1 VSDLETRFNKA
12 RLEMLCDGIFTVA
25 MTLLVLELRPP
36 DLPKQSEPAVILH
49 ALREHS
55 LPFLGFTLTFLLA
68 GGSWI
73 MHHRMFQHIR
83 GVNRALVLLTI
94 PFLMFV
100 TLLPYSTSMLT
111 AFGTRNPVGLT
122 FYIGNQL
129 ALSSLLAA
137 QWLVARRAGLLTGS
151 EGDADRRRLAR
162 IILAQPAGFLLA
174 LVFALVSP
182 NNAMAAVAISIA
194 LVTGL
199 ARRLGRPV
207 PTRPSVS

>member
-1 VSDLETRFNKA
+1 MSDTESRFNKA

-36 DLPKQSEPAVILH
+36 DLPKQSAPAVILH

-55 LPFLGFTLTFLLA
+55 LPFLAFTLTFMLA
-68 GGSWI
+68 GGCWI

-83 GVNRALVLLTI
+83 GANRALVLLTI

-122 FYIGNQL
+122 FYIGNQFV
-129 ALSSLLAA
+129 LSGLLAV
-137 QWLVARRAGLLTGS
+137 QWLVAQRAGLLTGTA
-151 EGDADRRRLAR
+151 DDPDRRRIAR
-162 IILAQPAGFLLA
+162 MILAQPVGFLVA
-174 LVFALVSP
+174 LVVALISP
-182 NNAMAAVAISIA
+182 ENAMAAVAISI
-194 LVTGL
+194 GL
-199 ARRLGRPV
+199 AAGIARRLDRPAGARQ
-207 PTRPSVS
+207 PAS